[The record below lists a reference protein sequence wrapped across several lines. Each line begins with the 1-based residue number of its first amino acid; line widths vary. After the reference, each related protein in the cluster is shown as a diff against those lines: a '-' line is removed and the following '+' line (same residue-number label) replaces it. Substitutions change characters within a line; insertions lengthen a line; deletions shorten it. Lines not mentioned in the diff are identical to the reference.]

1 MFDFEKLDVY
11 QLVKTQSAKVL
22 FFLQKNKKIDPVIVD
37 QWKRASL
44 SILLNLAEG
53 AGRMAEADKKHFLTI
68 ARGSVYE
75 CTAIIDLLKSA
86 GQLDETDFTELYN
99 NYEQMSKMLL
109 GMYRSYTKT

>member
-11 QLVKTQSAKVL
+11 QVVKTQSAKVL
-22 FFLQKNKKIDPVIVD
+22 FLLQKNKKIDPVIVD

-53 AGRMAEADKKHFLTI
+53 AGRMSEEDKKHYLTI
-68 ARGSVYE
+68 SRGSVYE
-75 CTAIIDLLKSA
+75 CTAIIDLLKAA
-86 GQLDETDFTELYN
+86 GQLEEADFSELYA

-109 GMYRSYTKT
+109 GMYRSYTK